1 MNSPLIVS
9 KEKIIDA
16 TQNEIWEVITTPK
29 YFKDWM
35 LVPAKA
41 EDEKAIELGS
51 KIYWIN
57 DNDVVYLEG
66 EVITFV
72 PNTKLVISLL
82 DISWDKS
89 VPKGSVTYEFHLT
102 GMKSGTLIKFLLGDL
117 SIDPEGESWYNSYK
131 ASDEIGSIEKVI
143 KIRKIRETSHT

>member
-1 MNSPLIVS
+1 MNKPLIVS

-16 TQNEIWEVITTPK
+16 TQPEIWEVITIPK

-35 LVPAKA
+35 LVPAKTK
-41 EDEKAIELGS
+41 DEKAIGLGS

-57 DNDVVYLEG
+57 DNDIVYLEG

-82 DISWDKS
+82 DISWDKK
-89 VPKGSVTYEFHLT
+89 VPKDSVTYEFHLT
-102 GMKSGTLIKFLLGDL
+102 GTKSGTLIKFLLGDL

-131 ASDEIGSIEKVI
+131 DSDEIDSIEKVI
-143 KIRKIRETSHT
+143 NSERRKRKNI

>member
-1 MNSPLIVS
+1 MHSPLIVS

-16 TQNEIWEVITTPK
+16 TQREIWNVITTPE

-72 PNTKLVISLL
+72 PNIKLVISLF
-82 DISWDKS
+82 DISWHKN

-102 GMKSGTLIKFLLGDL
+102 GTKSGTLIKFLLGDL

-131 ASDEIGSIEKVI
+131 DSDEIGSIEKVI
-143 KIRKIRETSHT
+143 SSSRKMRKNI

>member
-1 MNSPLIVS
+1 MNKPLIVN

-16 TQNEIWEVITTPK
+16 TQQEIWEVITTPK

-57 DNDVVYLEG
+57 DNDIVYLEG
-66 EVITFV
+66 EVIEFI
-72 PNTKLVISLL
+72 PNTKLVISLK
-82 DISWDKS
+82 DISWDEI

-102 GMKSGTLIKFLLGDL
+102 ETKNGTLIKFLLGDL
-117 SIDPEGESWYNSYK
+117 SIDPEGSSWYSSYK
-131 ASDEIGSIEKVI
+131 TSDEIGSIEKVI
-143 KIRKIRETSHT
+143 NSIRKVGRDI

>member
-16 TQNEIWEVITTPK
+16 TQREIWNVITNPE

-72 PNTKLVISLL
+72 PNKKLVISLS
-82 DISWDKS
+82 DISWPKN
-89 VPKGSVTYEFHLT
+89 VPKDSVTYEFHLT
-102 GMKSGTLIKFLLGDL
+102 GTKSGTLIKFLLGDL
-117 SIDPEGESWYNSYK
+117 SIDPESESWYNSYK
-131 ASDEIGSIEKVI
+131 DSDEIGSIEKVI
-143 KIRKIRETSHT
+143 RVRKIRQTSCT

>member
-1 MNSPLIVS
+1 MNKPLVVS
-9 KEKIIDA
+9 KEKIIEA
-16 TQNEIWEVITTPK
+16 TQHEIWEVITNPE

-41 EDEKAIELGS
+41 EDEKTIALGS

-57 DNDVVYLEG
+57 DNDIVYLEG

-72 PNTKLVISLL
+72 PNTKLVISLS
-82 DISWDKS
+82 DISWDKK
-89 VPKGSVTYEFHLT
+89 VPKDSVTYEFHLT
-102 GMKSGTLIKFLLGDL
+102 GTKSGTLIKFLLGDL

-131 ASDEIGSIEKVI
+131 DSDEIGSIEKVI
-143 KIRKIRETSHT
+143 NSERRKRKNI

>member
-1 MNSPLIVS
+1 MNTPLVVS
-9 KEKIIDA
+9 KEKIIEA
-16 TQNEIWEVITTPK
+16 TQHEIWEVITNPE

-41 EDEKAIELGS
+41 EDEKTIALGS

-57 DNDVVYLEG
+57 DNDIVYLEG

-72 PNTKLVISLL
+72 PNTKLVISLS
-82 DISWDKS
+82 DISWDKK
-89 VPKGSVTYEFHLT
+89 VPKDSVTYEFHLT
-102 GMKSGTLIKFLLGDL
+102 GTKSGTLIKFLLGDL

-131 ASDEIGSIEKVI
+131 DSDEIGSIEKVI
-143 KIRKIRETSHT
+143 NSERRKRKNI

>member
-1 MNSPLIVS
+1 MNKPLIVH

-16 TQNEIWEVITTPK
+16 TQHEIWEVITTPE

-41 EDEKAIELGS
+41 EDAKAIELGS
-51 KIYWIN
+51 KIYWTN

-72 PNTKLVISLL
+72 PNTKLVVSLIS
-82 DISWDKS
+82 
-89 VPKGSVTYEFHLT
+89 V
-102 GMKSGTLIKFLLGDL
+102 GTKMFLR
-117 SIDPEGESWYNSYK
+117 
-131 ASDEIGSIEKVI
+131 AV
-143 KIRKIRETSHT
+143 

>member
-1 MNSPLIVS
+1 MNKPLIVS
-9 KEKIIDA
+9 KEKKIDA
-16 TQNEIWEVITTPK
+16 TQPEVWEVITTPK

-35 LVPAKA
+35 LVPAKTK
-41 EDEKAIELGS
+41 DEKAIGLGS

-57 DNDVVYLEG
+57 DNDIVYLEG

-82 DISWDKS
+82 DISWDKK
-89 VPKGSVTYEFHLT
+89 VPKDSVTYEFHLT
-102 GMKSGTLIKFLLGDL
+102 GTKSGTLIKFLLGDL

-131 ASDEIGSIEKVI
+131 DSDEIGSIEKVI
-143 KIRKIRETSHT
+143 KVRKIKQTSRT

>member
-1 MNSPLIVS
+1 MNKPLIVN
-9 KEKIIDA
+9 KEKIINA
-16 TQNEIWEVITTPK
+16 AQHEIWEVITTPE

-35 LVPAKA
+35 LVPAKTK
-41 EDEKAIELGS
+41 DEKAIGLGS

-57 DNDVVYLEG
+57 DNDIVYLEG

-82 DISWDKS
+82 DISWDKK
-89 VPKGSVTYEFHLT
+89 VPKDSVTYEFHLT
-102 GMKSGTLIKFLLGDL
+102 GTKSGTLIKFLLGDL

-131 ASDEIGSIEKVI
+131 DSDEIGSIEKVI
-143 KIRKIRETSHT
+143 KVRKIRQTSRT